1 MQNFLNKSRELL
13 GVICKDFL
21 KYKLYL
27 LSNNDKYLQLQN
39 RLERVA
45 AGPNSI
51 GYVCLWEHTS
61 RLHAPLIIPNLGLQL
76 LKKCLTKFDFELVDK
91 RICDCIPRI
100 SVLIGHRGMERL
112 PLLLTTIK
120 SIASQIDVNLECI
133 IIEQDTIPRIKEY
146 LPDWVGYLFLQTNTD
161 LSCYNRSAGFNLGAA
176 YAKGE
181 ILLLHD
187 NDMLVS
193 KTYCRDILRL
203 VDKGFE
209 ALNTKRYVFYLKAS
223 HSKRIL
229 DSIQEITTEPP
240 EYIVQNLEAGGS
252 MAITKKAYMQIGG
265 MDEEFIGWGGED
277 IEFWNRCSL
286 LNRWIWGYEPVIHLW
301 HKNQPLKSQIDNPN
315 IIRTRYLDSKSII
328 ARINSLKTK
337 KHQRF

>member
-1 MQNFLNKSRELL
+1 MQSFLNKFRELL

-45 AGPNSI
+45 AGPNNI

-76 LKKCLTKFDFELVDK
+76 LKKCLKTSDFTFVDQ
-91 RICDCIPRI
+91 RICDSNPRI

-120 SIASQIDVNLECI
+120 SIASQIDVKLECI
-133 IIEQDTIPRIKEY
+133 IIEQDTIPRIKDY
-146 LPDWVGYLFLQTNTD
+146 LPDWVQYLFLQTNND

-176 YAKGE
+176 YAQGE
-181 ILLLHD
+181 ILILHD

-193 KTYCRDILRL
+193 KTYCRDIARL
-203 VDKGFE
+203 VDQGFE
-209 ALNTKRYVFYLKAS
+209 ALNTKRYVFYLKPS
-223 HSKRIL
+223 HTKRTL
-229 DSIQEITTEPP
+229 NSIHEIPTEPP

-301 HKNQPLKSQIDNPN
+301 HRNQPLKSQVDNPN
-315 IIRTRYLDSKSII
+315 IIRTRYLDSKNVIE
-328 ARINSLKTK
+328 RIYSLKNK